1 MRTPAANL
9 HRSGQYSADGTLNV
23 AGASRG
29 LSVFDDEAQFT
40 YNVPWEFQAGVSYIG
55 QRAQAEFDIQ
65 QLTGLPSYTLLGT
78 DNPLV
83 IYTDNGQG
91 GPPTVE
97 TRPFDGLS
105 SGARPVTNFA
115 MGGHYQV
122 SANHSYKIHVGFT
135 TDNSP
140 VQSNDEIFDRVDL
153 NSWTFGLSGKAS
165 RLQFAG
171 GLNIRS
177 GDSGTINV
185 RDLLNGQP
193 IQTSI
198 KIRTT
203 ALIYSLSY
211 EF

>member
-1 MRTPAANL
+1 
-9 HRSGQYSADGTLNV
+9 
-23 AGASRG
+23 
-29 LSVFDDEAQFT
+29 
-40 YNVPWEFQAGVSYIG
+40 
-55 QRAQAEFDIQ
+55 
-65 QLTGLPSYTLLGT
+65 
-78 DNPLV
+78 
-83 IYTDNGQG
+83 
-91 GPPTVE
+91 
-97 TRPFDGLS
+97 
-105 SGARPVTNFA
+105 